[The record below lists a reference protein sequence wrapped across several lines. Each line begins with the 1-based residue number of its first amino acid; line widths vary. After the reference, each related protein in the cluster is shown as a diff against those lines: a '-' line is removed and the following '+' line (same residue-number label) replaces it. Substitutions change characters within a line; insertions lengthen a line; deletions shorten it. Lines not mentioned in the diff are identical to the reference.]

1 MTLNSNMYIKG
12 LSLLD
17 YMDLG
22 NKVIHMSKAYE
33 NHSTDNLEMM
43 IAV

>member
-1 MTLNSNMYIKG
+1 MYIKG

-17 YMDLG
+17 YIDLG
-22 NKVIHMSKAYE
+22 NKVIPMSKAHE
-33 NHSTDNLEMM
+33 NYSTDNLEMT